1 MCELAKMQ
9 HLFKLKQSSLYC
21 EAGHAVRKFCAT
33 QATKDKNV
41 SKWSLVDL
49 TWNAIVHQD
58 SKTNH
63 EWDSN
68 RIALLS
74 ASYAIHYATESFRNR
89 PVKISYYLWSQTKF
103 SVFWDRSSNKQI
115 MRKLGG

>member
-41 SKWSLVDL
+41 SK
-49 TWNAIVHQD
+49 
-58 SKTNH
+58 
-63 EWDSN
+63 
-68 RIALLS
+68 
-74 ASYAIHYATESFRNR
+74 
-89 PVKISYYLWSQTKF
+89 
-103 SVFWDRSSNKQI
+103 
-115 MRKLGG
+115 